1 MLYHSLEHAIREKAL
16 GHNIFPLL
24 AQIVQFLYVVDNLLL
39 LECMLLS
46 AHAVVICV
54 GVCHAETSI
63 YSRDSLRGMAFL
75 INVQEGTR

>member
-1 MLYHSLEHAIREKAL
+1 MCARVYTCVCWSLLRSNMLYHSLEHAIREKAF

-46 AHAVVICV
+46 AHAC
-54 GVCHAETSI
+54 CHMRGCLPC
-63 YSRDSLRGMAFL
+63 RDKHIF
-75 INVQEGTR
+75 